1 MKPLTIIS
9 LFLIAIPSPV
19 FAQVVSDRSTS
30 TVINQVETN
39 QFEITGGEQA
49 GGNLFHSFEQFSLPQ
64 NGSIQFLN
72 TNAIQNI
79 ISRVTGE
86 SPSNIQGSIATAGE
100 ANLILLNPNGIT
112 FGNSATLQIGGSFMA
127 TTAEQIKFADGTI
140 YHTKPTNEPPLLTV
154 TAPIGLGFGVNPKSI
169 INLAGGIDP
178 TQNNRSV
185 EGLEIPSEE
194 TFAFIGGKIVL
205 EEGIIKAPGG
215 RVELGAVGDN
225 SEVKITETESGW
237 RLNYDQVKT
246 FSDLQFLNNSLVS
259 ISDVDPNFT
268 TDSIVATSSSA
279 QLQGKQIIFDDTSNF
294 AALNFD
300 TLPSQPIFIHATES
314 LIIRNQSA
322 IVNTSQEALSDA
334 GNIVIDTAILKVLN
348 SSRITSNTQI
358 SDGEGGEIIIN
369 ARDQVTLDEVS
380 VISTETFGAGANFP
394 NGKAGNINVN
404 TRNLEITN
412 GSRIVSSV
420 REGSIK
426 NGGTIQVN
434 ATESIRINGS
444 QDNNFTQEIQFSRIA
459 SEATTRDLST
469 ESVFLTTGNAGK
481 IDITTDHLNLSNGGQ
496 ISVAVRNA
504 ARGKAGI
511 LSLDVDRVRISGEN
525 SGIFSSSV
533 SKEDAG
539 NLTINASSVLIQQGG
554 EISAT
559 TTGNG
564 DAGNLII
571 DANLLQLQQGEI
583 SANTQGGKGNIFLS
597 AEDLRL
603 RDNSKIETNAFG
615 FADGGNINLN
625 TDTLTLL
632 ETSQISANAQ
642 QGFGGAVVVNTQGLF
657 ISPES
662 SITATSE
669 RGEAFNGVIEINTPE
684 QSNIE
689 VMTLNEQANS
699 EPQVYQQCRSNESQS
714 QLIVSGRG
722 GLANTPQ
729 DIRSNHGVEAD
740 LTLPNHAIEAQGWV
754 INEQGKTV
762 LTANSPFAFQSA
774 CLQLSD

>member
-140 YHTKPTNEPPLLTV
+140 YNTKPTNEPPLLTV

-169 INLAGGIDP
+169 INLAGDIDP
-178 TQNNRSV
+178 TENNRSL
-185 EGLEIPSEE
+185 EGLEIPSGE

-237 RLNYDQVKT
+237 ELNYDQVKT

-259 ISDVDPNFT
+259 ISDINSN
-268 TDSIVATSSSA
+268 SIVATSSSA
-279 QLQGKQIIFDDTSNF
+279 QLQGKQIIFDDDSNF
-294 AALNFD
+294 GGFNFD

-322 IVNTSQEALSDA
+322 IVNNSQEALSGA
-334 GNIVIDTAILKVLN
+334 GNIVIDTAILKILN
-348 SSRITSNTQI
+348 SSRITSNTEI
-358 SDGEGGEIIIN
+358 SDGKGGEIIIN

-469 ESVFLTTGNAGK
+469 EPVFLTTGNAGK

-615 FADGGNINLN
+615 FADGGNININ

-689 VMTLNEQANS
+689 VMTLNDQANS

-774 CLQLSD
+774 CLHTMGE